1 MGERDLDRPLFR
13 EQSRVLER
21 PRLGRSGGNEDADS
35 QHRRDGR
42 ACKSQ
47 RLRVGPNDQ
56 SLLPTKLIGV
66 TSTMAI
72 AWAAISGSPART
84 ST

>member
-1 MGERDLDRPLFR
+1 MGKRDLDRPRLR
-13 EQSRVLER
+13 EQSGVLEWPR
-21 PRLGRSGGNEDADS
+21 PRGSGGNEDADG
-35 QHRRDGR
+35 QRRRDDR
-42 ACKSQ
+42 ACESQ

-56 SLLPTKLIGV
+56 SLLPTKFIGV